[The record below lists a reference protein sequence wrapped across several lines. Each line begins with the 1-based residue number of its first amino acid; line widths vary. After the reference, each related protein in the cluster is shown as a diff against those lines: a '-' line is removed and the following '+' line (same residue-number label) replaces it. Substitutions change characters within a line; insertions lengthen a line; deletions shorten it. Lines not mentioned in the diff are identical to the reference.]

1 MNTKCTESQPCIR
14 WLPSFVGDWTQN
26 LAKTL
31 YSKRFFPFYTFNL
44 LAGLTPEG
52 EPRVYGYD
60 AIGSYDVCPYA
71 VQGSGQQLMIALL
84 DNQFQQ
90 YHQIQKNIPKIN
102 DLSNQSMLWVT
113 SLRRPTISAKFW
125 STLSSLLQ
133 RETSTPVTE
142 WTWSSSER
150 VKSLSTRVSRSDPT
164 NVRHQEP
171 MGLGKPLKELKNGA
185 HHN

>member
-90 YHQIQKNIPKIN
+90 YHQIQKNIPKKADDICKILV
-102 DLSNQSMLWVT
+102 DAFQSAAERDIYTGDRVDVVI
-113 SLRRPTISAKFW
+113 LRKGQEP
-125 STLSSLLQ
+125 
-133 RETSTPVTE
+133 EH
-142 WTWSSSER
+142 
-150 VKSLSTRVSRSDPT
+150 KSFKIRSD
-164 NVRHQEP
+164 
-171 MGLGKPLKELKNGA
+171 
-185 HHN
+185 